1 MMPDNIIKI
10 TVSTDENHVPTEIV
24 WSAEGEDSEERTS
37 KAMSLAMWDDKDGRL
52 MNMDLWTKN
61 MSVEEMRHFVCQ
73 TMMTLADTFE
83 RSTSDKPHADALRG
97 FTRELAKRIGVMKDD
112 DSEKVKKADSSPQ

>member
-1 MMPDNIIKI
+1 MSDNIIKI
-10 TVSTDENHVPTEIV
+10 TVSTDENHVPTDIV
-24 WSAEGEDSEERTS
+24 WSAEGGDIKERNA
-37 KAMSLAMWDDKDGRL
+37 KAMALAMWDDEDGRL
-52 MNMDLWTKN
+52 MNMDLWTKS

-83 RSTSDKPHADALRG
+83 RSTSDKPHAEALRG

-112 DSEKVKKADSSPQ
+112 NSGDTKKADSSDL

>member
-1 MMPDNIIKI
+1 MSDNIIKI
-10 TVSTDENHVPTEIV
+10 TVSTDENHVPTDIV
-24 WSAEGEDSEERTS
+24 WSAEGGEIKERNA
-37 KAMSLAMWDDKDGRL
+37 KAMALAMWDDEDGRL
-52 MNMDLWTKN
+52 MNMDLWTKS

-83 RSTSDKPHADALRG
+83 RSTSDKPHAEALRG

-112 DSEKVKKADSSPQ
+112 SSGDTKKADSSDL